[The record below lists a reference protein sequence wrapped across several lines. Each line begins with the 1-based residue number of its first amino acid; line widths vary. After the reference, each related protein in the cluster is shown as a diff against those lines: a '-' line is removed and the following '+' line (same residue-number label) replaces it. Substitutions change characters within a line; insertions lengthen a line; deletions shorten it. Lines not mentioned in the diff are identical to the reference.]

1 MFPSLQAMAN
11 SSTTQKYRGDLE
23 ERNQDFLNNVEALRA
38 KLMGQGALG
47 DNPYG
52 NPVAEEV
59 FRPHA
64 PASPGKDFFASKEP
78 GMDSMTGGPQGSM
91 EETMIMGVTLP
102 KPGIATLNNPGDPQP
117 NEDTQWRGQ
126 SLYSEGPA
134 SLDSPETPAD
144 IATGTNLG
152 FRGPTGADASV
163 SSQGAGGRLSLPG
176 MSSQGKPGLPDFN
189 RILQMVL
196 GGGGNIGG
204 SMGGLMGKIMGGIPG
219 GISPDQGGF
228 TGQGGVGFEDDGQ
241 ISSRS
246 PQLTPMP
253 QQPGLGKPQMAE
265 GIPDPFDQSVPPATM
280 DSTQMPPSA
289 QPNFQTPTPQSQFSL
304 GLGPDGMAIRD
315 ALASPVQTARRA
327 GEGLASG
334 LGSMAQGAYEGVD
347 NGLQSLIKLL
357 QGGPKLPPK
366 FNSIQTPDPYAN
378 QGQFNTMNGRMSS
391 SPKFGL

>member
-1 MFPSLQAMAN
+1 MFPSLRSMAQLAAGPA
-11 SSTTQKYRGDLE
+11 TKYREGLE
-23 ERNQDFLNNVEALRA
+23 ERSPDLMNNVESLRA
-38 KLMGQGALG
+38 KLMGQGAFDG
-47 DNPYG
+47 QDEYAT
-52 NPVAEEV
+52 PVAEAV
-59 FRPHA
+59 FKGHN
-64 PASPGKDFFASKEP
+64 KDFFASKEP
-78 GMDSMTGGPQGSM
+78 SMDSMTGGPQGSM

-228 TGQGGVGFEDDGQ
+228 TGQG
-241 ISSRS
+241 
-246 PQLTPMP
+246 PQEMPMLQQPTPMPPQQMPMP
-253 QQPGLGKPQMAE
+253 QQPPSPPQMMADM
-265 GIPDPFDQSVPPATM
+265 PDFFDPNTPPATL
-280 DSTQMPPSA
+280 DGPPIQFGS
-289 QPNFQTPTPQSQFSL
+289 PSQDPMQGGEQGTLSPIEQL
-304 GLGPDGMAIRD
+304 LQKISPGGL
-315 ALASPVQTARRA
+315 
-327 GEGLASG
+327 
-334 LGSMAQGAYEGVD
+334 QGA
-347 NGLQSLIKLL
+347 SA
-357 QGGPKLPPK
+357 LPRA
-366 FNSIQTPDPYAN
+366 FNKHVIQPARNFAGNLFPP
-378 QGQFNTMNGRMSS
+378 R
-391 SPKFGL
+391 